1 VRLREHKHATRT
13 LPQRQAAVPVH
24 HAHRGDSR
32 DRLDPASLGFSFYVS
47 NFSSYSAT
55 YEALASVVVLL
66 LYLFIPAA
74 ILLLGAEINAESYR
88 AVAEKSGDGE
98 RQESG

>member
-1 VRLREHKHATRT
+1 MRLREHKHATRT

-32 DRLDPASLGFSFYVS
+32 DRLDPASLVFSFYVS
-47 NFSSYSAT
+47 DFSSYSAP
-55 YEALASVVVLL
+55 YEALASVFVSL
-66 LYLFIPAA
+66 LYFFIPAA
-74 ILLLGAEINAESYR
+74 ILLLGAEIDAESYR
-88 AVAEKSGDGE
+88 AVPGKSGDGE